1 VAPALGAVYSPV
13 WSSTSAPG
21 AHVIDF
27 RHDRVLFIPILVT
40 KIRDMWR
47 SAGDYRNGAHNFPV
61 TRLK

>member
-40 KIRDMWR
+40 KIRDM
-47 SAGDYRNGAHNFPV
+47 
-61 TRLK
+61 